1 MSNLPNSE
9 NLSTPTQSTAN
20 QPAEITAFN
29 VLSQAFDLANRRG
42 SYSLN
47 DSALLN
53 QQLVVLRNFLVAHFS
68 APTNNTTAMSQNT
81 PEVVSDSNLSETTPT
96 SSV

>member
-1 MSNLPNSE
+1 MSNLTNSE
-9 NLSTPTQSTAN
+9 NLSTPTQQTAN

-42 SYSLN
+42 AYSLG

-53 QQLVVLRNFLVAHFS
+53 QQLVVLRNFLVSHFS
-68 APTNNTTAMSQNT
+68 ALTSNTAVMSQNT
-81 PEVVSDSNLSETTPT
+81 SEVISDSNLSETTPT